1 MALCASM
8 PASAQDYGDPS
19 GKTLIATADL
29 RLAAADG
36 ERSWIEGG
44 FGKARFGPD
53 DTAATDHLKFEPHA
67 ISGDVVWQPQISWS
81 LGATLAVTAQGGQEH
96 PVDLSEAYLS
106 WLRGPHDNFKLSGRL
121 GLFWP
126 PVSLEHSGPDWAVT
140 ETITP
145 SAINSWIGEE
155 VKVGAA
161 EATASL
167 ATANHGRIYATVAVF
182 GFNDTAGTLLSF
194 RGWAFDDVK
203 ATAFGH
209 LPLPP
214 RGSFLQHAQGDGTRP
229 VIELDKRP
237 GLYTR
242 LGWTPDPA
250 IKFHLF
256 YYDNRGDPE
265 ASTDGQQWGW
275 RTRFGELGAMIGTG
289 ATRITLQAVSGQT
302 SMGFPRAGKAWV
314 DTRFRAAYA
323 LVTRT
328 IGQGSVS
335 GRIDAFGTSNLG
347 SVIGAEDNEHGWAA
361 TLAARRSFGPHV
373 TLLAEALHIESDR
386 DARLRLGVDPQQ
398 SQTLLQLALRLH
410 S

>member
-1 MALCASM
+1 
-8 PASAQDYGDPS
+8 
-19 GKTLIATADL
+19 
-29 RLAAADG
+29 
-36 ERSWIEGG
+36 
-44 FGKARFGPD
+44 
-53 DTAATDHLKFEPHA
+53 
-67 ISGDVVWQPQISWS
+67 
-81 LGATLAVTAQGGQEH
+81 
-96 PVDLSEAYLS
+96 
-106 WLRGPHDNFKLSGRL
+106 
-121 GLFWP
+121 
-126 PVSLEHSGPDWAVT
+126 VT

-167 ATANHGRIYATVAVF
+167 GIGQQGRLYATAAIF

-209 LPLPP
+209 LRLPP
-214 RGSFLQHAQGDGTRP
+214 RGSFLQYAQGDSTRP
-229 VIELDKRP
+229 VIELDNRP
-237 GLYTR
+237 GFYAR
-242 LGWTPDPA
+242 LAWTSGSA
-250 IKFHLF
+250 FKLHLF

-275 RTRFGELGAMIGTG
+275 RTRFGEIGATIGMG
-289 ATRITLQAVSGQT
+289 ATRLTLQALAGRT
-302 SMGFPRAGKAWV
+302 SMGFSRVGEPWV

-328 IGQGSVS
+328 IGQGSLS
-335 GRIDAFGTSNLG
+335 GRIDAFGTSNMG
-347 SVIGAEDNEHGWAA
+347 SVIGAEDSEHGWAA

-386 DARLRLGVDPQQ
+386 GARLRVGLKPLQN
-398 SQTLLQLALRLH
+398 QTLLQLALRLH